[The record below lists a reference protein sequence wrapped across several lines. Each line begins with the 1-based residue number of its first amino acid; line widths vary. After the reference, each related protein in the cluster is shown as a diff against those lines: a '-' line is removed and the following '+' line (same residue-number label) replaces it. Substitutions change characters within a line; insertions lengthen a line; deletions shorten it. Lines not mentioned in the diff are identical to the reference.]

1 MKYRRFGKADWEVSA
16 FSLGSMRLPAAE
28 LSASAREDDLSV
40 SVIRNAVDA
49 GVNYLDVGYP
59 YDLVRQQCLC
69 RLISRALRDG
79 YRQKVKLTATLPISA
94 VTSLFDCDRYLNDQ
108 LRWLETDTVEFLL
121 LATLNREN
129 WPKVQELGVLGWAE
143 RAMSDA
149 RVGRLGF
156 SFHDHYQP
164 LRTVIAA
171 YDHWTLCQFQ
181 FSYMDV
187 DHDPGVS
194 GIKYAADKGLAVV
207 VTEPLRGGRLA
218 TEPPEPVAK
227 VWAGARQQRTLAEWG
242 LRFVWNLPEIAT
254 VVGDVR
260 TLQETAEYI
269 AVADSAQPDSLSVQE
284 LVLLSNV
291 REAYQKLNP
300 IRCTSCRA
308 CMPCPEGID
317 VPRIF
322 EIYNDAIKYRD
333 VETGRCIYRDE
344 QHWAANCTQ
353 CGVCVRACA
362 KSLPILDWLQP
373 AHDLLTSGYALAA
386 AELQSQTPNRETGGK
401 NE

>member
-1 MKYRRFGKADWEVSA
+1 MKYRRFGSADWEVSA

-28 LSASAREDDLSV
+28 PGASAGEDDLAV
-40 SVIRNAVDA
+40 GMIRYAVDA
-49 GVNYLDVGYP
+49 GVNYLDLGYP
-59 YDLVRQQCLC
+59 YDLARQERIC
-69 RLISRALRDG
+69 RLISRALQDG
-79 YRQKVKLTATLPISA
+79 YRKKVKLTATLPISA
-94 VTSLFDCDRYLNDQ
+94 LTSSSDCDRYLNGQ
-108 LRWLETDTVEFLL
+108 LRWLETDKVEFLL

-129 WPKVQELGVLGWAE
+129 WPKVQELGVLSWAE
-143 RAMSDA
+143 RSMSDGP
-149 RVGRLGF
+149 VGRLGF

-171 YDHWTLCQFQ
+171 YDHWALCQFQ

-218 TEPPEPVAK
+218 AEPPESVAK
-227 VWAGARQQRTLAEWG
+227 VWAGALQQRTLAEWG

-254 VVGDVR
+254 VVGDVGALR
-260 TLQETAEYI
+260 DAAEYI
-269 AVADSAQPDSLSVQE
+269 AVADNAEPDGLSVQE
-284 LVLLSNV
+284 LVLLSNI

-333 VETGRCIYRDE
+333 IETGRCIYRDE

-353 CGVCVRACA
+353 CGACVAACA
-362 KSLPILDWLQP
+362 KSLPILDWLRP
-373 AHDLLTSGYALAA
+373 AHDLLTSGYTPAA
-386 AELQSQTPNRETGGK
+386 AEARSETPSGKQTE
-401 NE
+401 

>member
-1 MKYRRFGKADWEVSA
+1 MKYRRFGSADWEVSA
-16 FSLGSMRLPAAE
+16 FSLGSMRLPVGEPAA
-28 LSASAREDDLSV
+28 STGEDDLAV
-40 SVIRNAVDA
+40 GMIRLAIDA
-49 GVNYLDVGYP
+49 GVNYLDLGYP
-59 YDLVRQQCLC
+59 YDLVRQERLC

-94 VTSLFDCDRYLNDQ
+94 LASSSDCDRYLNDQ

-129 WPKVQELGVLGWAE
+129 WPKVQELGVLSWAE
-143 RAMSDA
+143 RAMSDG

-164 LRTVIAA
+164 LKTVIAA

-207 VTEPLRGGRLA
+207 ITEPLRGGRLA
-218 TEPPEPVAK
+218 AEPPEPVAK

-254 VVGDVR
+254 VVGDVG
-260 TLQETAEYI
+260 TLRETAEYI
-269 AVADSAQPDSLSVQE
+269 AVADHAEPDGLSVEE

-317 VPRIF
+317 VPRVF
-322 EIYNDAIKYRD
+322 EIYNDAIKYLD

-353 CGVCVRACA
+353 CGVCVRGCA
-362 KSLPILDWLQP
+362 KSLPILAWLP
-373 AHDLLTSGYALAA
+373 LAHDLFVSDYVLTST
-386 AELQSQTPNRETGGK
+386 ELQQRIPSRKTGEK